1 MSSHTSST
9 LVSLANIN
17 SEVETMLRR
26 YKKIANNQ
34 NVSAFKINFEQM
46 KDGLIPVDWTISNEP
61 EVITI
66 DLNG

>member
-9 LVSLANIN
+9 LVSIANLN
-17 SEVETMLRR
+17 SEIETMLRR
-26 YKKIANNQ
+26 YGKIRNSQ

-46 KDGLIPVDWTISNEP
+46 KDGLVPVAWTISEEP